1 MPGSASVQVDDFLA
15 ALQAWGERTTE
26 ATQAGVKDGA
36 EVVRKAIQDNLSARS
51 YPPASPAGEPP
62 ALRTGYLH
70 DNVYVRGPLAVDAG
84 WQARIYPSTVY
95 ARIHELSGWAG
106 RGHRSFLPARPYVR
120 TASESSAQAAG
131 DAVAKAWR
139 QALPGGG

>member
-1 MPGSASVQVDDFLA
+1 MPGSASVEAGDFLA
-15 ALQAWGERTTE
+15 ALQAWGERTIE
-26 ATQAGVKDGA
+26 ATQQGVRDGA
-36 EVVRKAIQDNLSARS
+36 QVVRGAIQDNLAQRS

-70 DNVYVRGPLAVDAG
+70 DNVYVRTLAIDGG

-95 ARIHELSGWAG
+95 ARIQELSGWAG

-120 TASESSAQAAG
+120 PASESSAQAAG
-131 DAVAKAWR
+131 DAVALAWR
-139 QALPGGG
+139 GALPGGG